1 MGFLGDLFK
10 GVAGAIPVAG
20 PLIQGALGGLM
31 TRDENR
37 ANRQAADL
45 YNQFYGPGGQR
56 EQAANALVDRLS
68 AAGYDPF
75 GPQTSSGT
83 NWGQGTTDQTTR
95 FSNQLRQVV
104 DPSQR
109 AGYQALNEQVF
120 GRLGQPT
127 VTEGEKLR
135 QIAATNAAY
144 QNALQG
150 AQDVA
155 GMRGQGALQRAAGTM
170 GVSAQRA
177 GDIADYLASVPELE
191 RQRQFQNEQAAQG
204 LIEMMKGR
212 NESGVSR
219 TTGTDFKTG
228 GSTTT
233 GGPNMG
239 FLADLFMPQGPMA
252 PTQTGV
258 NPLLAGASD
267 VVGGLTQLFA
277 NKQKPQQQIQQ
288 LPAARNYTS
297 SVFGG

>member
-219 TTGTDFKTG
+219 TTGTNFSTG
-228 GSTTT
+228 GSTAT
-233 GGPNMG
+233 GGPDTG
-239 FLADLFMPQGPMA
+239 FLANLFMPQGPMA

-267 VVGGLTQLFA
+267 AIGGLTQLFA
-277 NKQKPQQQIQQ
+277 NRQKPQQQIQQ